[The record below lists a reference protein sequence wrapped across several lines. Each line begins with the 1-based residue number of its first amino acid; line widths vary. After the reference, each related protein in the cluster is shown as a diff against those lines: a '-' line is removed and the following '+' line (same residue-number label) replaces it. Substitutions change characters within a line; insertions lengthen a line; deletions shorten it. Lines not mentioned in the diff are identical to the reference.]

1 MDNYTVSESSK
12 MAENSSSS
20 AQASNETSPV
30 SVIEEVPN
38 DQIPSSDKGGE
49 LQDLG
54 VDFVDQ
60 NVLERE
66 LMAKADKAIN
76 AREDE
81 LDEKRLVKAA
91 KEIDAAQKLL
101 ASLKKR
107 MNEKSMSTFEKDRV
121 LAKINEQVVRLRN
134 AKKDEREI
142 KERMEDRKKLA
153 RSTNSQAIHENQRGV
168 NESEREFLI
177 RTGKITPF
185 ARMSGLEKSQN
196 AVDED
201 VTITGQALDIVSS
214 DRSHRDLRRKSYQ
227 DFLPKQITK
236 DKETTQYKAKKR
248 KRRRSSASLPTS
260 QSSGSEFDPDKT
272 SDFEDEEELMDLDE
286 KKEPLL
292 DDDILNDDMEE
303 NDTCLQDGQVAV
315 INDDGIEA
323 NFQDRL
329 YRWSLNRQLLRYKLQ
344 HPEASN
350 MTSHEL
356 EETLSVNGDLD
367 VESEIY
373 KPHPAI
379 EDVAFEGDIRIPGE
393 LYNDLFDYQKTCVQW
408 LWELYCQEAGGIIGD
423 EMGLGKTIQII
434 AFVAG
439 LHHSRILGPDRP
451 VLVVCPATV
460 LKQWVKE
467 FHRWWPPMRV
477 AILHSS
483 GSGLRSSYQSD
494 RDLEDQDEELL
505 RNFHIDEENDDN
517 DERYMDRRARGN
529 GGKKVTKSRV
539 SILTTK
545 TGRNAAALV
554 DRYYQTGGVI
564 VTTFAGIRTY
574 REILVRRKWG
584 YVVLDEGHK
593 IRNPDSEVTLACKQ
607 LKLIENWYQT
617 PHRMILSGTPIQNN
631 LTELWS
637 LFDFVFPGRLGTL
650 PVFQTQFSIPIN
662 IGGYANATNVQVQ
675 TAYKCACVLRD
686 LINPYL
692 LRRMKADVAA
702 DLPKKSEQVLFC
714 KLTPSQRRAYEEF
727 IKSKDMESIMI
738 GRRQVLFGIDIVRK
752 ICNHPDIL
760 NRDRRDEIENYGDPE
775 KSGKMV
781 VVRALLSLWK
791 KEGHRVLLFSQTR
804 QMLDILEIMIQN
816 LGHRY
821 LRMDGTTAIQ
831 NRMSM
836 VDQYN
841 ANSDIFVF
849 LLTTKVGGLGL
860 NLTGAD
866 RVIIFDPD
874 WNPSTDV
881 QARER
886 AWRLGQKRS
895 VTIYR
900 LMTSGT
906 IEEKIYH
913 RQIFKQFLTNKILKD
928 PKQKRFFDASNLQNL
943 FTLSADDATGT
954 ETGDLFKNS
963 EVTASSSK
971 KKKRSK
977 KKMATNDDAIE
988 NLQALEGFSKLEK
1001 FNQEADD
1008 NDGSEQDSDNENNDN
1023 ILNSLF
1029 EMTGIQS
1036 AIQHDQIVDSAG
1048 QERMIV
1054 DREASRIAER
1064 AAEALK
1070 ESRRRLHRSQIG
1082 TPTWTGRS
1090 GSAGAPRRPET
1101 SSSTPP
1107 PRFGSKIRPTGT
1119 LQRPASSSPVGS
1131 PRFGSGTVSGFKALS
1146 RNRGPMASSGDI
1158 LSQMKERKALEQE
1171 VGSST
1176 PSSQINSPDILL
1188 NDSNREGLIV
1198 KIRDYLHDHGGI
1210 ASSADII
1217 SNLQLNIPKEQVV
1230 VFRKMLQAIA
1240 RFERDETDEQ
1250 SGRGMWV
1257 LREEYY

>member
-1 MDNYTVSESSK
+1 MDPSAYPES
-12 MAENSSSS
+12 NSRERTSTPERGASQEDS
-20 AQASNETSPV
+20 AMSGIDDS
-30 SVIEEVPN
+30 
-38 DQIPSSDKGGE
+38 DIPQHRSSDNAVE

-54 VDFVDQ
+54 VNFVDQ

-81 LDEKRLVKAA
+81 LDQKRLVKTA

-101 ASLKKR
+101 TSLKKR
-107 MNEKSMSTFEKDRV
+107 MNERAMTVTERERV
-121 LAKINEQVVRLRN
+121 LAKINEQAVRLKN
-134 AKKDEREI
+134 AKRDELEINERIRDREN
-142 KERMEDRKKLA
+142 LT
-153 RSTNSQAIHENQRGV
+153 RSTSSRAIQQNQRGA

-185 ARMSGLEKSQN
+185 AKISGLERTSHPI
-196 AVDED
+196 APGAAYSDAA
-201 VTITGQALDIVSS
+201 TGVISH

-227 DFLPKQITK
+227 DIIPTAAAS
-236 DKETTQYKAKKR
+236 ETDTSESSDRKH
-248 KRRRSSASLPTS
+248 KRRRSSISS
-260 QSSGSEFDPDKT
+260 VSEGGSGSEFAPDKE
-272 SDFEDEEELMDLDE
+272 SEFEDDEEVLGYS
-286 KKEPLL
+286 KGKAPLV
-292 DDDILNDDMEE
+292 DDDDEFLTDDIDESGA
-303 NDTCLQDGQVAV
+303 TAAQDGQVIA
-315 INDDGIEA
+315 IQDDGNEA
-323 NFQDRL
+323 LFQERL
-329 YRWSLNRQLLRYKLQ
+329 YQWVRGRKILRHKLQ
-344 HPEASN
+344 NPRSAG
-350 MTSHEL
+350 MTEDEL
-356 EETLSVNGDLD
+356 EEAAMLDDDSDLD
-367 VESEIY
+367 AEIY
-373 KPHPAI
+373 EPHPAT
-379 EDVAFEGDIRIPGE
+379 EDAVFEGDFRIPGE

-439 LHHSRILGPDRP
+439 LHHSRILGPEKP

-467 FHRWWPPMRV
+467 FHRWWPPIRV

-483 GSGLRSSYQSD
+483 GSGLRNGNYSD
-494 RDLEDQDEELL
+494 QDLEEQDEEMLK
-505 RNFHIDEENDDN
+505 NFHIAAAADDD
-517 DERYMDRRARGN
+517 DERYMDRRARS
-529 GGKKVTKSRV
+529 KRSMKTAKSRV

-545 TGRNAAALV
+545 TGRSAAALV

-607 LKLIENWYQT
+607 LKT

-637 LFDFVFPGRLGTL
+637 LFDFIFPGRLGTL
-650 PVFQTQFSIPIN
+650 PVFQTQFSVPIN

-692 LRRMKADVAA
+692 LRRMKADVAS

-714 KLTPSQRRAYEEF
+714 KLTAAQRRAYEEF
-727 IKSKDMESIMI
+727 IKSKEMESIMI

-760 NRDRRDEIENYGDPE
+760 NRDRDGDDPSYGDPE

-804 QMLDILEIMIQN
+804 QMLDILEKMIRQLN
-816 LGHRY
+816 YNY

-831 NRMSM
+831 NRMLM

-943 FTLSADDATGT
+943 FTLSTDDAAGT
-954 ETGDLFKNS
+954 ETGDLFKDS
-963 EVTASSSK
+963 EITAQRKQKKKKSK
-971 KKKRSK
+971 KKIGS
-977 KKMATNDDAIE
+977 NDDSIE
-988 NLQALEGFSKLEK
+988 NLRALEGFSKLEK
-1001 FNQEADD
+1001 YQTQEDENLGDD
-1008 NDGSEQDSDNENNDN
+1008 DDSDNDNNDN
-1023 ILNSLF
+1023 ILSSLF

-1036 AIQHDQIVDSAG
+1036 AIQHDQIVDGAD
-1048 QERMIV
+1048 QEKMIV
-1054 DREASRIAER
+1054 DREG
-1064 AAEALK
+1064 L
-1070 ESRRRLHRSQIG
+1070 
-1082 TPTWTGRS
+1082 
-1090 GSAGAPRRPET
+1090 AGAPRGTP
-1101 SSSTPP
+1101 TPP
-1107 PRFGSKIRPTGT
+1107 PRFGSKVRPSLGA
-1119 LQRPASSSPVGS
+1119 QRQSSTSPSGS
-1131 PRFGSGTVSGFKALS
+1131 PRFGAGSMSGFKGISSTRSPL
-1146 RNRGPMASSGDI
+1146 ASSSD
-1158 LSQMKERKALEQE
+1158 LLTQMKERKALEQE
-1171 VGSST
+1171 AGSS
-1176 PSSQINSPDILL
+1176 SPNIPVIAPEVLL
-1188 NDSNREGLIV
+1188 SESNREGLIV
-1198 KIRDYLHDHGGI
+1198 KIRDYLHEHGGI
-1210 ASSADII
+1210 ASSSDII
-1217 SNLQLNIPKEQVV
+1217 NNLQLDIPKEQVV

-1240 RFERDETDEQ
+1240 RFERGGTEERP
-1250 SGRGMWV
+1250 GRGLWV
-1257 LREEYY
+1257 LKEEFY

>member
-1 MDNYTVSESSK
+1 MTEADASF
-12 MAENSSSS
+12 S
-20 AQASNETSPV
+20 AA
-30 SVIEEVPN
+30 
-38 DQIPSSDKGGE
+38 IPSSDNGGE

-54 VDFVDQ
+54 INFVDQ

-66 LMAKADKAIN
+66 LMAKADKAIT

-81 LDEKRLVKAA
+81 LDQKRLAKAT
-91 KEIDAAQKLL
+91 KEMDAAQKSLT
-101 ASLKKR
+101 SLKKR
-107 MNEKSMSTFEKDRV
+107 MNERVMTTIEREGV
-121 LAKINEQVVRLRN
+121 LAKINEQAVKLRN
-134 AKKDEREI
+134 AKRDESDILARI
-142 KERMEDRKKLA
+142 KERHRLA
-153 RSTNSQAIHENQRGV
+153 RSTNSQAIQQNQRGV

-185 ARMSGLEKSQN
+185 AKMSGLEKTSQQN
-196 AVDED
+196 ELGGVEYSEAGAET
-201 VTITGQALDIVSS
+201 VTHG
-214 DRSHRDLRRKSYQ
+214 RSHRDLRRTSYQ
-227 DFLPKQITK
+227 DIIPTLTSTSASSHDIKKT
-236 DKETTQYKAKKR
+236 KR
-248 KRRRSSASLPTS
+248 KRRRSSASSSPEDD
-260 QSSGSEFDPDKT
+260 SGSDFSPGVESDEDDDEFT
-272 SDFEDEEELMDLDE
+272 SGQEGKSPLIEDEDLITDDMDE
-286 KKEPLL
+286 KAPIE
-292 DDDILNDDMEE
+292 
-303 NDTCLQDGQVAV
+303 QDGQVIA
-315 INDDGIEA
+315 IQDDGKEA
-323 NFQDRL
+323 VFQERL
-329 YRWSLNRQLLRYKLQ
+329 YQWALGRKILRYKLQ
-344 HPEASN
+344 HPESVH
-350 MTSHEL
+350 MTQHQLEEAALNDGDLEL
-356 EETLSVNGDLD
+356 ED
-367 VESEIY
+367 EIY
-373 KPHPAI
+373 EPHPAI
-379 EDVAFEGDIRIPGE
+379 EDVKYDGDFRIPGE

-439 LHHSRILGPDRP
+439 LHHSRMLGPEKP

-467 FHRWWPPMRV
+467 FHRWWPPIRV

-483 GSGLRSSYQSD
+483 GSGLRSEYHS
-494 RDLEDQDEELL
+494 DQDIDEYEEEMLK
-505 RNFHIDEENDDN
+505 NFHIGEDDDDD
-517 DERYMDRRARGN
+517 DERYKDRRLRAKGT
-529 GGKKVTKSRV
+529 KKVAKSRV
-539 SILTTK
+539 SIMTTR
-545 TGRNAAALV
+545 TGRMAAALV
-554 DRYYQTGGVI
+554 DRYYQNGGVI
-564 VTTFAGIRTY
+564 VTTYAGVRSY

-593 IRNPDSEVTLACKQ
+593 IRNPDSEVTLSCKQ
-607 LKLIENWYQT
+607 LKT

-650 PVFQTQFSIPIN
+650 PVFQTQFSVPIN

-692 LRRMKADVAA
+692 LRRMKADVAT

-714 KLTPSQRRAYEEF
+714 KLTVSQRRAYEEF
-727 IKSKDMESIMI
+727 IKSKEMDSIMA

-760 NRDRRDEIENYGDPE
+760 YRERANEDPNYGDPE

-781 VVRALLSLWK
+781 VVKALLSLWR

-804 QMLDILEIMIQN
+804 QMLDILEKMIKSLDYQ
-816 LGHRY
+816 Y
-821 LRMDGTTAIQ
+821 FRMDGTTAIQ
-831 NRMSM
+831 NRMTM

-841 ANSDIFVF
+841 ANKDIFVF

-886 AWRLGQKRS
+886 AWRLGQKKS
-895 VTIYR
+895 VTVYR

-943 FTLSADDATGT
+943 FTLSTDDAAGT
-954 ETGDLFKNS
+954 ETGSLFKDS
-963 EVTASSSK
+963 EIIARPKQKSK
-971 KKKRSK
+971 KKKTK
-977 KKMATNDDAIE
+977 KRYDENDDSAE
-988 NLQALEGFSKLEK
+988 NLRALEGVSKLEK
-1001 FNQEADD
+1001 YQTQEDESR
-1008 NDGSEQDSDNENNDN
+1008 GDSDDNENGDS
-1023 ILNSLF
+1023 ILSSLF

-1036 AIQHDQIVDSAG
+1036 AIQHDQIVDGAD
-1048 QERMIV
+1048 QEKMIV
-1054 DREASRIAER
+1054 DREASRIADR

-1070 ESRRRLHRSQIG
+1070 ESRRRLNRAQIG

-1090 GSAGAPRRPET
+1090 GFAGAPRPA
-1101 SSSTPP
+1101 STPP
-1107 PRFGSKIRPTGT
+1107 PRFGSKV
-1119 LQRPASSSPVGS
+1119 RPALSAQKPSSLSPSGS
-1131 PRFGSGTVSGFKALS
+1131 PRFGAGGMSGFKGIEAG
-1146 RNRGPMASSGDI
+1146 RKPPVASSSD
-1158 LSQMKERKALEQE
+1158 LLTQMKERKALEQE
-1171 VGSST
+1171 AGSS
-1176 PSSQINSPDILL
+1176 PSTVNISSPDVLL
-1188 NDSNREGLIV
+1188 NESNREGLIV
-1198 KIRDYLHDHGGI
+1198 KIRDYLYDHGGI

-1217 SNLQLNIPKEQVV
+1217 NNLQIEVPKENVV
-1230 VFRKMLQAIA
+1230 IFRKMLQAIA
-1240 RFERDETDEQ
+1240 RFEREGTEEQ
-1250 SGRGMWV
+1250 PGRGIWV
-1257 LREEYY
+1257 LKEEYY

>member
-607 LKLIENWYQT
+607 LKT

>member
-1 MDNYTVSESSK
+1 MS
-12 MAENSSSS
+12 ENSNPS
-20 AQASNETSPV
+20 AQVSNATFSNSLTDQV
-30 SVIEEVPN
+30 SN
-38 DQIPSSDKGGE
+38 DQIASSDNGGE
-49 LQDLG
+49 LQELG

-81 LDEKRLVKAA
+81 LDEKRLVKTA

-101 ASLKKR
+101 RSLKNR
-107 MNEKSMSTFEKDRV
+107 MNEKTMSTFEKDRV
-121 LAKINEQVVRLRN
+121 LAKINEQAVRLRN

-142 KERMEDRKKLA
+142 KERMADREKLA

-196 AVDED
+196 AVDEE
-201 VTITGQALDIVSS
+201 TNLTEKAIETTLS

-227 DFLPKQITK
+227 DFLPKPSTV
-236 DKETTQYKAKKR
+236 AKVSIQNRSTKR
-248 KRRRSSASLPTS
+248 KRRRSSTSLPS
-260 QSSGSEFDPDKT
+260 NHSSDSEFDPEKA
-272 SDFEDEEELMDLDE
+272 SDVEDDEELMDIDE
-286 KKEPLL
+286 KKEPLIEE
-292 DDDILNDDMEE
+292 DILNDDIDESS
-303 NDTCLQDGQVAV
+303 TGLQDGQVAA

-323 NFQDRL
+323 NFQDRV
-329 YRWSLNRQLLRYKLQ
+329 YRWSLSRQLLRYKLQ
-344 HPEASN
+344 HPEAN
-350 MTSHEL
+350 DMTSQEL
-356 EETLSVNGDLD
+356 EEAVFANEDFD

-373 KPHPAI
+373 KPHPVI

-439 LHHSRILGPDRP
+439 LHHSRMLGPDRP

-467 FHRWWPPMRV
+467 FHRWWPPVRV

-483 GSGLRSSYQSD
+483 GSGLRYAYHSD
-494 RDLEDQDEELL
+494 QDIEDQDEEML
-505 RNFHIDEENDDN
+505 RNFHIDEADGD
-517 DERYMDRRARGN
+517 DERYMDRRAK
-529 GGKKVTKSRV
+529 GKGAGKVTKSRI

-554 DRYYQTGGVI
+554 DRVYQTGGVI
-564 VTTFAGIRTY
+564 VTTFAGVRTY

-607 LKLIENWYQT
+607 LKT

-650 PVFQTQFSIPIN
+650 PVFQSQFSIPIN

-714 KLTPSQRRAYEEF
+714 KLTPSQRRAYEDF
-727 IKSKDMESIMI
+727 INSKDMESIMI

-760 NRDRRDEIENYGDPE
+760 NRDRADEIENFGDPE

-781 VVRALLSLWK
+781 VVRALLALWK

-804 QMLDILEIMIQN
+804 QMLDILELMIRN
-816 LGHRY
+816 LGHKY

-954 ETGDLFKNS
+954 ETGDLFKDS

-977 KKMATNDDAIE
+977 KKAATNDDDIE

-1001 FNQEADD
+1001 FSNNEADD
-1008 NDGSEQDSDNENNDN
+1008 NNGSEQDSDNENDDN

-1054 DREASRIAER
+1054 DREASRVAER

-1070 ESRRRLHRSQIG
+1070 ESRRRLHRSEIG

-1090 GSAGAPRRPET
+1090 GSAGAPRRPEP

-1107 PRFGSKIRPTGT
+1107 PRFGSKVRPATT
-1119 LQRPASSSPVGS
+1119 AQRPSSASPSGS
-1131 PRFGSGTVSGFKALS
+1131 PRFGSGTVSGFKPLA
-1146 RNRGPMASSGDI
+1146 RNRGPIASSGDI

-1171 VGSST
+1171 SVSST
-1176 PSSQINSPDILL
+1176 TSDHISSPDILL
-1188 NDSNREGLIV
+1188 NDMNREGLIV
-1198 KIRDYLHDHGGI
+1198 KIRDYLHNHGGI

-1217 SNLQLNIPKEQVV
+1217 NNLQLNIPKEQVV

-1240 RFERDETDEQ
+1240 KFERDEGDEQ
-1250 SGRGMWV
+1250 PGRGMWI